1 MASVSPAPW
10 SGGLR
15 MVGGAEA
22 RRGLGRACLRGVD
35 AHEAEKRFGAF
46 DVGIAAEAANRIEPP
61 GRKAVLDGRIADS
74 SQANTNRRRD
84 GLATD
89 LVADV
94 SDCRF
99 DVLVHETEHSPD
111 YLNWQGSDD

>member
-1 MASVSPAPW
+1 
-10 SGGLR
+10 
-15 MVGGAEA
+15 MVGVTGAQ
-22 RRGLGRACLRGVD
+22 RGLGRAGLRSIN

-46 DVGIAAEAANRIEPP
+46 DVGIAAEAANCIEPP
-61 GRKAVLDGRIADS
+61 CRKAVLDGRIADGG
-74 SQANTNRRRD
+74 QANANRRSD

-94 SDCRF
+94 SDCGF

-111 YLNWQGSDD
+111 NLNWQGSDD